1 MKFRVL
7 VGSLLVWGSL
17 PGWAMPGCSMPD
29 CSMSDCSMSGCSMSG
44 CSKLGRT
51 MSGCSMS
58 GCSKLGRTMSGCSMS
73 GRTMLGRTMS
83 GWGTLALSGA
93 RSSCA
98 SGPSLEHL
106 KKIEESPSFEHS
118 KKIEESPS
126 LEHLKKIEESPSSQ
140 ERKGDRK
147 ADAEQLARALDYFAS
162 EKFHESLVL
171 LQPLNRRYKLN
182 PRYRAYLAVCLYY
195 EWEYAE
201 AIRLFDE
208 VLPLLQGLAP
218 HELSLYYWMDAE
230 SYFALQQYDR
240 ALPLYGKMLPL
251 CRDNEKPD
259 AYYRLGFC
267 HLFAAEASGASSSE
281 KVSGSSES
289 SGASEKAS
297 GSSEKASG
305 SSESSGSSAEERK
318 KAKECFELSLEGYL
332 KYRNTPN
339 EQARIAQIRH
349 MIGGLK

>member
-7 VGSLLVWGSL
+7 VGSLFVWGSL
-17 PGWAMPGCSMPD
+17 PGCSMPGWAMSDCSKPD
-29 CSMSDCSMSGCSMSG
+29 CSMSDCSMPG
-44 CSKLGRT
+44 L
-51 MSGCSMS
+51 
-58 GCSKLGRTMSGCSMS
+58 
-73 GRTMLGRTMS
+73 
-83 GWGTLALSGA
+83 GTLALSGS

-98 SGPSLEHL
+98 FSPSLA
-106 KKIEESPSFEHS
+106 HS
-118 KKIEESPS
+118 KKIEESPTF
-126 LEHLKKIEESPSSQ
+126 Q
-140 ERKGDRK
+140 EKKGDRK
-147 ADAEQLARALDYFAS
+147 ADAEQLARALDYFSS
-162 EKFHESLVL
+162 EKFHECLVL

-208 VLPLLQGLAP
+208 VIPLLQGVAP

-240 ALPLYGKMLPL
+240 ALPLYEKMLPL
-251 CRDNEKPD
+251 CRENEKPD

-267 HLFAAEASGASSSE
+267 HLFAAESSGASSSE

-289 SGASEKAS
+289 SEASEKF
-297 GSSEKASG
+297 SG
-305 SSESSGSSAEERK
+305 SSESSEASNVERK

>member
-17 PGWAMPGCSMPD
+17 LDGSMAGWAMSDCSKPD
-29 CSMSDCSMSGCSMSG
+29 CSMSDCSMPGV
-44 CSKLGRT
+44 
-51 MSGCSMS
+51 
-58 GCSKLGRTMSGCSMS
+58 
-73 GRTMLGRTMS
+73 
-83 GWGTLALSGA
+83 GTLALSGS
-93 RSSCA
+93 RSSCGFSA
-98 SGPSLEHL
+98 SL
-106 KKIEESPSFEHS
+106 EHS
-118 KKIEESPS
+118 KKIEESAS
-126 LEHLKKIEESPSSQ
+126 FQVKKS
-140 ERKGDRK
+140 DRK
-147 ADAEQLARALDYFAS
+147 EDAEQLARALDYFAS
-162 EKFHESLVL
+162 EKFHECLVL

-208 VLPLLQGLAP
+208 VLPQLQGLAP

-259 AYYRLGFC
+259 AYYRMGFC
-267 HLFAAEASGASSSE
+267 HLF
-281 KVSGSSES
+281 
-289 SGASEKAS
+289 
-297 GSSEKASG
+297 
-305 SSESSGSSAEERK
+305 AEERK

-332 KYRNTPN
+332 KYRNTPK
-339 EQARIAQIRH
+339 EKARIAQIRH

>member
-1 MKFRVL
+1 MKLRIL

-17 PGWAMPGCSMPD
+17 PGLSMPGS
-29 CSMSDCSMSGCSMSG
+29 
-44 CSKLGRT
+44 
-51 MSGCSMS
+51 
-58 GCSKLGRTMSGCSMS
+58 SMS
-73 GRTMLGRTMS
+73 GRTMQSLGI
-83 GWGTLALSGA
+83 LALSGG
-93 RSSCA
+93 RSFCA
-98 SGPSLEHL
+98 
-106 KKIEESPSFEHS
+106 F
-118 KKIEESPS
+118 SPS
-126 LEHLKKIEESPSSQ
+126 LEHSEKIEESASFQ
-140 ERKGDRK
+140 VKKGDRK
-147 ADAEQLARALDYFAS
+147 EDAEQLARALDYFAS
-162 EKFHESLVL
+162 EKFHECLVL

-195 EWEYAE
+195 EWEYDE
-201 AIRLFDE
+201 AVKLFDE
-208 VLPLLQGLAP
+208 VIPLLQGVAP

-240 ALPLYGKMLPL
+240 ALPLYEKMLPL

-267 HLFAAEASGASSSE
+267 HLFAAE
-281 KVSGSSES
+281 S
-289 SGASEKAS
+289 SGAS
-297 GSSEKASG
+297 SSEKASG
-305 SSESSGSSAEERK
+305 SSESSEASNVERK

>member
-7 VGSLLVWGSL
+7 VCSLLIWGSL
-17 PGWAMPGCSMPD
+17 PGCSMTGWAMLDCSMSDCSMPDCSKPD
-29 CSMSDCSMSGCSMSG
+29 CSMSDCSMPG
-44 CSKLGRT
+44 L
-51 MSGCSMS
+51 
-58 GCSKLGRTMSGCSMS
+58 
-73 GRTMLGRTMS
+73 
-83 GWGTLALSGA
+83 GTLALSGS

-98 SGPSLEHL
+98 FSPSLA
-106 KKIEESPSFEHS
+106 HS
-118 KKIEESPS
+118 KKIEESPTF
-126 LEHLKKIEESPSSQ
+126 Q
-140 ERKGDRK
+140 EKKGDRK

-162 EKFHESLVL
+162 EKFHECLVL

-195 EWEYAE
+195 EWEYDE
-201 AIRLFDE
+201 AVKLFDE
-208 VLPLLQGLAP
+208 VIPLLQGVAP

-240 ALPLYGKMLPL
+240 ALPLYEKMLPL

-267 HLFAAEASGASSSE
+267 HLFAAESSEASSSE

-289 SGASEKAS
+289 LGAS
-297 GSSEKASG
+297 SSEKVSG

>member
-1 MKFRVL
+1 MKLRIL

-17 PGWAMPGCSMPD
+17 PGLSMPGSSMPG
-29 CSMSDCSMSGCSMSG
+29 S
-44 CSKLGRT
+44 
-51 MSGCSMS
+51 
-58 GCSKLGRTMSGCSMS
+58 SMS
-73 GRTMLGRTMS
+73 GRTMQSL
-83 GWGTLALSGA
+83 GTLALSGSK
-93 RSSCA
+93 SSCA
-98 SGPSLEHL
+98 
-106 KKIEESPSFEHS
+106 F
-118 KKIEESPS
+118 SPS
-126 LEHLKKIEESPSSQ
+126 LEHSKKIEESPSSQ
-140 ERKGDRK
+140 ERKSDKK

-162 EKFHESLVL
+162 EKFHECLVL

-208 VLPLLQGLAP
+208 VIPLLQGLAP

-259 AYYRLGFC
+259 AYYRMGFC
-267 HLFAAEASGASSSE
+267 HLF
-281 KVSGSSES
+281 
-289 SGASEKAS
+289 
-297 GSSEKASG
+297 
-305 SSESSGSSAEERK
+305 AEERK

-332 KYRNTPN
+332 KYRNTPK
-339 EQARIAQIRH
+339 EKARIAQIRH

>member
-1 MKFRVL
+1 MKLRVL

-17 PGWAMPGCSMPD
+17 PGCSMTGWAMSDCSKPD
-29 CSMSDCSMSGCSMSG
+29 CSMSDCSMPDCSKPDCSMPG
-44 CSKLGRT
+44 L
-51 MSGCSMS
+51 
-58 GCSKLGRTMSGCSMS
+58 
-73 GRTMLGRTMS
+73 
-83 GWGTLALSGA
+83 GTLALSGS

-98 SGPSLEHL
+98 FSPSL
-106 KKIEESPSFEHS
+106 EHS

-126 LEHLKKIEESPSSQ
+126 FQ
-140 ERKGDRK
+140 EKKGDRK
-147 ADAEQLARALDYFAS
+147 ADAEQLARALDYFSS
-162 EKFHESLVL
+162 EKFHECLVL

-195 EWEYAE
+195 EWEYDE
-201 AIRLFDE
+201 AVKLFDE
-208 VLPLLQGLAP
+208 VLPLLQGVAP

-240 ALPLYGKMLPL
+240 ALPLYEKMLPL

-259 AYYRLGFC
+259 AYYRMGFC
-267 HLFAAEASGASSSE
+267 HLFAAESSGASSSEKASGSSESSEASSSE

-289 SGASEKAS
+289 SG
-297 GSSEKASG
+297 
-305 SSESSGSSAEERK
+305 SSAAERK

>member
-7 VGSLLVWGSL
+7 VCSLLVWGSL
-17 PGWAMPGCSMPD
+17 PGSSMPGRTIPGSSIP
-29 CSMSDCSMSGCSMSG
+29 
-44 CSKLGRT
+44 GRT
-51 MSGCSMS
+51 MLSWSIP
-58 GCSKLGRTMSGCSMS
+58 GRTMLSWSMS
-73 GRTMLGRTMS
+73 GRTMPGRTMS
-83 GWGTLALSGA
+83 DRIMSDRTMSDRTMPGSSMPGSSMLSRTMPGRSMSGLGTLAFSGS

-98 SGPSLEHL
+98 FSPSLL
-106 KKIEESPSFEHS
+106 HS
-118 KKIEESPS
+118 KKIEESPCLVHS
-126 LEHLKKIEESPSSQ
+126 KKIEEGPCLVHSKKIEESLSFQ
-140 ERKGDRK
+140 EKKSERK
-147 ADAEQLARALDYFAS
+147 ADAELLARALDYFSS
-162 EKFHESLVL
+162 EKFHECLVL

-208 VLPLLQGLAP
+208 VLPQLQGVAP

-230 SYFALQQYDR
+230 SNFALQQYDR
-240 ALPLYGKMLPL
+240 ALPLYEKMLPL

-259 AYYRLGFC
+259 AYYRMGFC
-267 HLFAAEASGASSSE
+267 HLFAAEASEAS
-281 KVSGSSES
+281 
-289 SGASEKAS
+289 
-297 GSSEKASG
+297 SSEKASG

-339 EQARIAQIRH
+339 EKARIAQIRH

>member
-1 MKFRVL
+1 MKFRIL
-7 VGSLLVWGSL
+7 VGSLLVWGSFPGCSMAGWAV
-17 PGWAMPGCSMPD
+17 PGWAMSGS
-29 CSMSDCSMSGCSMSG
+29 SMSDCSMPGVE
-44 CSKLGRT
+44 
-51 MSGCSMS
+51 
-58 GCSKLGRTMSGCSMS
+58 
-73 GRTMLGRTMS
+73 
-83 GWGTLALSGA
+83 TLALSGS

-98 SGPSLEHL
+98 FSPSL
-106 KKIEESPSFEHS
+106 EHS

-126 LEHLKKIEESPSSQ
+126 FQ
-140 ERKGDRK
+140 EKKGDRK
-147 ADAEQLARALDYFAS
+147 EDAEQLARALDYFSS
-162 EKFHESLVL
+162 EKFHECLVL

-208 VLPLLQGLAP
+208 VIPLLQGVAP

-230 SYFALQQYDR
+230 SNFALQQYDR
-240 ALPLYGKMLPL
+240 ALPLYEKMLPL

-267 HLFAAEASGASSSE
+267 HLFA
-281 KVSGSSES
+281 V
-289 SGASEKAS
+289 
-297 GSSEKASG
+297 
-305 SSESSGSSAEERK
+305 ESSGSSAEERK

-339 EQARIAQIRH
+339 EKARIAQIRH

>member
-7 VGSLLVWGSL
+7 VCSLLVWGSL
-17 PGWAMPGCSMPD
+17 PGSSIPGRTIPGSSIP
-29 CSMSDCSMSGCSMSG
+29 
-44 CSKLGRT
+44 GRT
-51 MSGCSMS
+51 MLSW
-58 GCSKLGRTMSGCSMS
+58 SMS
-73 GRTMLGRTMS
+73 GRTMPGRTMS
-83 GWGTLALSGA
+83 DRTMPGSSMLSRIMPGSSMLSRIMPSRSMSGLGTLAFSGS

-98 SGPSLEHL
+98 FSPSLLHS
-106 KKIEESPSFEHS
+106 KKIEEGPSLLHS
-118 KKIEESPS
+118 KKIEESPCLVHS
-126 LEHLKKIEESPSSQ
+126 KKIEESLSFQ
-140 ERKGDRK
+140 EKKSERK
-147 ADAEQLARALDYFAS
+147 ADAELLARALDYFSS
-162 EKFHESLVL
+162 EKFHECLVL

-208 VLPLLQGLAP
+208 VIPQLQGVAP

-240 ALPLYGKMLPL
+240 ALPLYERMLPL

-259 AYYRLGFC
+259 AYYRMGFC

-281 KVSGSSES
+281 K
-289 SGASEKAS
+289 ASD
-297 GSSEKASG
+297 

-339 EQARIAQIRH
+339 EKARIAQIRH

>member
-7 VGSLLVWGSL
+7 VCSLLVWGSL
-17 PGWAMPGCSMPD
+17 PGSSIPGRTIPGSSIPGRTMLSWSMP
-29 CSMSDCSMSGCSMSG
+29 
-44 CSKLGRT
+44 GRT
-51 MSGCSMS
+51 MSDRTMPGRTMPGSSMPGSSMLSRTMPSRSMS
-58 GCSKLGRTMSGCSMS
+58 GL
-73 GRTMLGRTMS
+73 
-83 GWGTLALSGA
+83 GTLAFSGS

-98 SGPSLEHL
+98 FSPSLL
-106 KKIEESPSFEHS
+106 HS
-118 KKIEESPS
+118 KKIEESPCLVHS
-126 LEHLKKIEESPSSQ
+126 KKIEESLSFQ
-140 ERKGDRK
+140 EKKSERK
-147 ADAEQLARALDYFAS
+147 ADAELLARALDYFSS
-162 EKFHESLVL
+162 EKFHECLVL

-208 VLPLLQGLAP
+208 VLPQLQGVAP

-240 ALPLYGKMLPL
+240 ALPLYEKMLPL

-259 AYYRLGFC
+259 AYYRMGFC
-267 HLFAAEASGASSSE
+267 HLFAAEASGAS
-281 KVSGSSES
+281 
-289 SGASEKAS
+289 
-297 GSSEKASG
+297 SSEKASG

-339 EQARIAQIRH
+339 EKARIAQIRH

>member
-7 VGSLLVWGSL
+7 GGSLLVWGSL
-17 PGWAMPGCSMPD
+17 LGCSMPGWAMSGWAMSDCSKPD
-29 CSMSDCSMSGCSMSG
+29 CSMSDCSMSGVE
-44 CSKLGRT
+44 
-51 MSGCSMS
+51 
-58 GCSKLGRTMSGCSMS
+58 
-73 GRTMLGRTMS
+73 
-83 GWGTLALSGA
+83 TLALSGS

-98 SGPSLEHL
+98 
-106 KKIEESPSFEHS
+106 F
-118 KKIEESPS
+118 SPS
-126 LEHLKKIEESPSSQ
+126 LNRSETAAESASFQ
-140 ERKGDRK
+140 VKKGDRK
-147 ADAEQLARALDYFAS
+147 ADAELLARALDYFAS
-162 EKFHESLVL
+162 EKFHECLVL

-208 VLPLLQGLAP
+208 VLPQLQGLAP

-230 SYFALQQYDR
+230 SNFALQQYAR
-240 ALPLYGKMLPL
+240 ALPLYEKMLPL

-259 AYYRLGFC
+259 AYYRMGFC
-267 HLFAAEASGASSSE
+267 HLFAAESSEASSSE

-289 SGASEKAS
+289 LGASEKV
-297 GSSEKASG
+297 SG

-318 KAKECFELSLEGYL
+318 KAKECLELSLEGYL

-339 EQARIAQIRH
+339 EKARIAQIRH

>member
-1 MKFRVL
+1 MKLRIL

-17 PGWAMPGCSMPD
+17 LDCSMAGWAMSDCSKPD
-29 CSMSDCSMSGCSMSG
+29 CSMSDCSMPGV
-44 CSKLGRT
+44 
-51 MSGCSMS
+51 
-58 GCSKLGRTMSGCSMS
+58 
-73 GRTMLGRTMS
+73 
-83 GWGTLALSGA
+83 GTLALSWS

-98 SGPSLEHL
+98 FSPSL
-106 KKIEESPSFEHS
+106 EHS
-118 KKIEESPS
+118 KKIEGSASFQE
-126 LEHLKKIEESPSSQ
+126 KK
-140 ERKGDRK
+140 RDRK
-147 ADAEQLARALDYFAS
+147 EDAEQLARALDYFAS
-162 EKFHESLVL
+162 EKFHECLVL

-208 VLPLLQGLAP
+208 VIPLLQGVAP

-240 ALPLYGKMLPL
+240 ALPLYEKMLPL

-267 HLFAAEASGASSSE
+267 HLFAAESFGASSSE
-281 KVSGSSES
+281 KASGSSES
-289 SGASEKAS
+289 SGASEKA
-297 GSSEKASG
+297 
-305 SSESSGSSAEERK
+305 SGSSAEERK

-332 KYRNTPN
+332 KYRNTPK
-339 EQARIAQIRH
+339 EKARIAQIRH

>member
-7 VGSLLVWGSL
+7 VGSLLIWGSL
-17 PGWAMPGCSMPD
+17 PGWT
-29 CSMSDCSMSGCSMSG
+29 MSG

-51 MSGCSMS
+51 MPGCSMMGYS
-58 GCSKLGRTMSGCSMS
+58 
-73 GRTMLGRTMS
+73 MS
-83 GWGTLALSGA
+83 GWGTLALSGS

-98 SGPSLEHL
+98 SGPSLEHS
-106 KKIEESPSFEHS
+106 KKIEESPSFEH
-118 KKIEESPS
+118 
-126 LEHLKKIEESPSSQ
+126 LKKIEESPTFQ
-140 ERKGDRK
+140 EKKGDRK
-147 ADAEQLARALDYFAS
+147 ADAEQLARALDYFSS
-162 EKFHESLVL
+162 EKFHECLVL

-195 EWEYAE
+195 EWEYDE
-201 AIRLFDE
+201 AVKLFDE
-208 VLPLLQGLAP
+208 VIPQLQGVAP

-240 ALPLYGKMLPL
+240 ALPLYEKMLPL

-267 HLFAAEASGASSSE
+267 HLFAAESSGASSSEKALGSSESSEASSSEKVSGSSESLGASSSE

-289 SGASEKAS
+289 LGASTA
-297 GSSEKASG
+297 
-305 SSESSGSSAEERK
+305 ERK

>member
-1 MKFRVL
+1 MKFRIL
-7 VGSLLVWGSL
+7 VGCLLVWGSL
-17 PGWAMPGCSMPD
+17 LGCSMPGWAMSGS
-29 CSMSDCSMSGCSMSG
+29 SMSDCSMSG
-44 CSKLGRT
+44 L
-51 MSGCSMS
+51 
-58 GCSKLGRTMSGCSMS
+58 
-73 GRTMLGRTMS
+73 
-83 GWGTLALSGA
+83 GTLALSGS

-98 SGPSLEHL
+98 
-106 KKIEESPSFEHS
+106 F
-118 KKIEESPS
+118 SPS
-126 LEHLKKIEESPSSQ
+126 LNRSETAAESASFQ
-140 ERKGDRK
+140 EKKGDRK
-147 ADAEQLARALDYFAS
+147 EDAEQLARALDYFAS
-162 EKFHESLVL
+162 EKFHECLVL

-208 VLPLLQGLAP
+208 VIPLLQGVAP

-259 AYYRLGFC
+259 AYYRMGFC
-267 HLFAAEASGASSSE
+267 HLFAAESSE
-281 KVSGSSES
+281 
-289 SGASEKAS
+289 A
-297 GSSEKASG
+297 SEKASG

-339 EQARIAQIRH
+339 EKARIAQIRH

>member
-17 PGWAMPGCSMPD
+17 PGWAMPGWAMSDCLKPDCSMSDCSKPDCSKPD
-29 CSMSDCSMSGCSMSG
+29 CSMSDCSMPG
-44 CSKLGRT
+44 L
-51 MSGCSMS
+51 
-58 GCSKLGRTMSGCSMS
+58 
-73 GRTMLGRTMS
+73 
-83 GWGTLALSGA
+83 GTLALSGS

-98 SGPSLEHL
+98 FSPSLA
-106 KKIEESPSFEHS
+106 HS
-118 KKIEESPS
+118 KKIEESPTF
-126 LEHLKKIEESPSSQ
+126 Q
-140 ERKGDRK
+140 EKKGDRK
-147 ADAEQLARALDYFAS
+147 ADAEQLARALDYFSS
-162 EKFHESLVL
+162 EKFHECLVL

-195 EWEYAE
+195 EWEYDE
-201 AIRLFDE
+201 AVKLFDE
-208 VLPLLQGLAP
+208 VIPLLQGVAP

-240 ALPLYGKMLPL
+240 ALPLYEKMLPL

-267 HLFAAEASGASSSE
+267 HLFAAESSGASSSE

-289 SGASEKAS
+289 LEASTA
-297 GSSEKASG
+297 
-305 SSESSGSSAEERK
+305 ERK

-339 EQARIAQIRH
+339 EKARIAQIRH

>member
-1 MKFRVL
+1 MKLRIL

-17 PGWAMPGCSMPD
+17 PGLSMPGS
-29 CSMSDCSMSGCSMSG
+29 
-44 CSKLGRT
+44 
-51 MSGCSMS
+51 
-58 GCSKLGRTMSGCSMS
+58 SMS
-73 GRTMLGRTMS
+73 GRTMQSLGI
-83 GWGTLALSGA
+83 LALSGG
-93 RSSCA
+93 RSFCA
-98 SGPSLEHL
+98 
-106 KKIEESPSFEHS
+106 F
-118 KKIEESPS
+118 SPS
-126 LEHLKKIEESPSSQ
+126 LNRSETAAESASFQ
-140 ERKGDRK
+140 EKKGDRK

-162 EKFHESLVL
+162 EKFHECLVL

-208 VLPLLQGLAP
+208 VIPLLQGVAP

-267 HLFAAEASGASSSE
+267 HLFAAESSGASS
-281 KVSGSSES
+281 
-289 SGASEKAS
+289 SEKAS
-297 GSSEKASG
+297 GSSESSEASEKVSG

-339 EQARIAQIRH
+339 EKARIAQIRH

>member
-1 MKFRVL
+1 MKLRIL

-17 PGWAMPGCSMPD
+17 LGCSMPGWAMSGS
-29 CSMSDCSMSGCSMSG
+29 SMSDCSMPGV
-44 CSKLGRT
+44 
-51 MSGCSMS
+51 
-58 GCSKLGRTMSGCSMS
+58 
-73 GRTMLGRTMS
+73 
-83 GWGTLALSGA
+83 GTLALSGP

-98 SGPSLEHL
+98 FSPSLA
-106 KKIEESPSFEHS
+106 HS
-118 KKIEESPS
+118 KKIEESPTFQ
-126 LEHLKKIEESPSSQ
+126 EKKSE
-140 ERKGDRK
+140 RK
-147 ADAEQLARALDYFAS
+147 ADAELLARALDYFAS
-162 EKFHESLVL
+162 EKFHECLVL

-208 VLPLLQGLAP
+208 VIPQLQGLAP

-240 ALPLYGKMLPL
+240 ALPLYEKMLPL

-267 HLFAAEASGASSSE
+267 HLFAAESSGASSSE
-281 KVSGSSES
+281 KV
-289 SGASEKAS
+289 
-297 GSSEKASG
+297 SG

-339 EQARIAQIRH
+339 EKARIAQIRH

>member
-7 VGSLLVWGSL
+7 VGSLLIWGSL
-17 PGWAMPGCSMPD
+17 PGCSMTGWAMSDCSKPDCSMPD
-29 CSMSDCSMSGCSMSG
+29 CSMPDCSKPG
-44 CSKLGRT
+44 L
-51 MSGCSMS
+51 
-58 GCSKLGRTMSGCSMS
+58 
-73 GRTMLGRTMS
+73 
-83 GWGTLALSGA
+83 GTLALSGS

-98 SGPSLEHL
+98 FSPSLA
-106 KKIEESPSFEHS
+106 HS
-118 KKIEESPS
+118 KKIEESPTF
-126 LEHLKKIEESPSSQ
+126 Q
-140 ERKGDRK
+140 EKKGDRK
-147 ADAEQLARALDYFAS
+147 ADAEQLARALDYFSS
-162 EKFHESLVL
+162 EKFHECLVL

-208 VLPLLQGLAP
+208 VLPQLQGVAP

-259 AYYRLGFC
+259 AYYRMGFC
-267 HLFAAEASGASSSE
+267 HLFAAESSE
-281 KVSGSSES
+281 
-289 SGASEKAS
+289 AS
-297 GSSEKASG
+297 SSEKASG
-305 SSESSGSSAEERK
+305 SSESSGSSAAERK

-332 KYRNTPN
+332 KYRNTPK
-339 EQARIAQIRH
+339 EKARIAQIRH

>member
-7 VGSLLVWGSL
+7 VGSLLIWGSL
-17 PGWAMPGCSMPD
+17 PGCSMTGWAMSDCSKPDCSKPD
-29 CSMSDCSMSGCSMSG
+29 CSMSDCSKPG
-44 CSKLGRT
+44 L
-51 MSGCSMS
+51 
-58 GCSKLGRTMSGCSMS
+58 
-73 GRTMLGRTMS
+73 
-83 GWGTLALSGA
+83 GTLALSGS

-98 SGPSLEHL
+98 FSPSLA
-106 KKIEESPSFEHS
+106 HS
-118 KKIEESPS
+118 KKIEESPTF
-126 LEHLKKIEESPSSQ
+126 Q
-140 ERKGDRK
+140 EKKGDRK
-147 ADAEQLARALDYFAS
+147 ADAEQLARALDYFSS
-162 EKFHESLVL
+162 EKFHECLVL

-195 EWEYAE
+195 EWEYDE
-201 AIRLFDE
+201 AVKLFDE
-208 VLPLLQGLAP
+208 VIPLLQGVAP

-240 ALPLYGKMLPL
+240 ALPLYEKMLPL

-259 AYYRLGFC
+259 AYYRMGFC
-267 HLFAAEASGASSSE
+267 HLFAAESSEASSSE

-289 SGASEKAS
+289 SG
-297 GSSEKASG
+297 SSVA
-305 SSESSGSSAEERK
+305 ERK

-339 EQARIAQIRH
+339 EKARIAQIRH

>member
-17 PGWAMPGCSMPD
+17 PGWT
-29 CSMSDCSMSGCSMSG
+29 MSG

-51 MSGCSMS
+51 MPGCSMP
-58 GCSKLGRTMSGCSMS
+58 GCSMMGYS
-73 GRTMLGRTMS
+73 MS
-83 GWGTLALSGA
+83 GWGTLALSGS

-106 KKIEESPSFEHS
+106 KKIEESPS
-118 KKIEESPS
+118 
-126 LEHLKKIEESPSSQ
+126 SQ
-140 ERKGDRK
+140 ERKSDK
-147 ADAEQLARALDYFAS
+147 KEDAEQLARALDYFSS
-162 EKFHESLVL
+162 EKFHECLVL

-208 VLPLLQGLAP
+208 VIPQLQGVAP

-230 SYFALQQYDR
+230 SYFALQQYAR
-240 ALPLYGKMLPL
+240 ALPLYEKMLPL

-267 HLFAAEASGASSSE
+267 HLFAAESSGASSSEKASGSSESSEASSSE

-289 SGASEKAS
+289 LGASTA
-297 GSSEKASG
+297 
-305 SSESSGSSAEERK
+305 ERK

-339 EQARIAQIRH
+339 EKARIAQIRH

>member
-7 VGSLLVWGSL
+7 VCSLLVWGSF
-17 PGWAMPGCSMPD
+17 PGCSMAGWAMSDCSMSDCSMPDCSKPD
-29 CSMSDCSMSGCSMSG
+29 CSMSDCSMPG
-44 CSKLGRT
+44 L
-51 MSGCSMS
+51 
-58 GCSKLGRTMSGCSMS
+58 
-73 GRTMLGRTMS
+73 
-83 GWGTLALSGA
+83 GTLALSGS

-98 SGPSLEHL
+98 FSPSLA
-106 KKIEESPSFEHS
+106 HS
-118 KKIEESPS
+118 KKIEESPTF
-126 LEHLKKIEESPSSQ
+126 Q
-140 ERKGDRK
+140 EKKGDRK
-147 ADAEQLARALDYFAS
+147 ADAEQLARALDYFSS
-162 EKFHESLVL
+162 EKFHECLVL

-208 VLPLLQGLAP
+208 VLPQLQGVAP

-240 ALPLYGKMLPL
+240 ALPLYEKMLPL

-267 HLFAAEASGASSSE
+267 HLFAAESFGAS
-281 KVSGSSES
+281 
-289 SGASEKAS
+289 
-297 GSSEKASG
+297 SSEKASG

>member
-17 PGWAMPGCSMPD
+17 PGWAMPGIEA
-29 CSMSDCSMSGCSMSG
+29 
-44 CSKLGRT
+44 
-51 MSGCSMS
+51 
-58 GCSKLGRTMSGCSMS
+58 
-73 GRTMLGRTMS
+73 
-83 GWGTLALSGA
+83 LALSGG
-93 RSSCA
+93 RSFCA
-98 SGPSLEHL
+98 
-106 KKIEESPSFEHS
+106 F
-118 KKIEESPS
+118 SPS
-126 LEHLKKIEESPSSQ
+126 LNRSETAAESASFQ
-140 ERKGDRK
+140 EKKGDRK
-147 ADAEQLARALDYFAS
+147 EDAEQLARALDYFAS
-162 EKFHESLVL
+162 EKFHECLVL
-171 LQPLNRRYKLN
+171 LLPLNRRYKLN

-259 AYYRLGFC
+259 AYYRMGFC
-267 HLFAAEASGASSSE
+267 HLFAAE
-281 KVSGSSES
+281 S
-289 SGASEKAS
+289 SGTS
-297 GSSEKASG
+297 SSEKASG

-339 EQARIAQIRH
+339 EKARIAQIRH

>member
-1 MKFRVL
+1 MKFRIL
-7 VGSLLVWGSL
+7 VGCLLVWGSL
-17 PGWAMPGCSMPD
+17 LGCSMPGWAMSGS
-29 CSMSDCSMSGCSMSG
+29 SMSDCSMSG
-44 CSKLGRT
+44 L
-51 MSGCSMS
+51 
-58 GCSKLGRTMSGCSMS
+58 
-73 GRTMLGRTMS
+73 
-83 GWGTLALSGA
+83 GTLALSGS

-98 SGPSLEHL
+98 FSPSL
-106 KKIEESPSFEHS
+106 EHS
-118 KKIEESPS
+118 KKIEESAS
-126 LEHLKKIEESPSSQ
+126 FQVK
-140 ERKGDRK
+140 KGDRK

-162 EKFHESLVL
+162 EKFHECLVL

-208 VLPLLQGLAP
+208 VIPLLQGVAP

-230 SYFALQQYDR
+230 SNFALQQYDR
-240 ALPLYGKMLPL
+240 ALPLYEEMLPL

-267 HLFAAEASGASSSE
+267 HLFAAESSGASE

-289 SGASEKAS
+289 LGASNV
-297 GSSEKASG
+297 
-305 SSESSGSSAEERK
+305 ERK

>member
-17 PGWAMPGCSMPD
+17 PGCSMTGWAMSDCSKPDCSMSDCSMPD
-29 CSMSDCSMSGCSMSG
+29 CSMSDCSMSDCSMPG
-44 CSKLGRT
+44 L
-51 MSGCSMS
+51 
-58 GCSKLGRTMSGCSMS
+58 
-73 GRTMLGRTMS
+73 
-83 GWGTLALSGA
+83 GTLALSGS

-98 SGPSLEHL
+98 FSPSLA
-106 KKIEESPSFEHS
+106 HS
-118 KKIEESPS
+118 KKIEESPTF
-126 LEHLKKIEESPSSQ
+126 Q
-140 ERKGDRK
+140 EKKGDRK
-147 ADAEQLARALDYFAS
+147 ADAEQLARALDYFSS
-162 EKFHESLVL
+162 EKFHECLML

-208 VLPLLQGLAP
+208 VIPQLQGLAP

-240 ALPLYGKMLPL
+240 ALPLYEKMLPL

-267 HLFAAEASGASSSE
+267 HLFAAESSEASSSE

-289 SGASEKAS
+289 LGASTA
-297 GSSEKASG
+297 
-305 SSESSGSSAEERK
+305 ERK
-318 KAKECFELSLEGYL
+318 KAKECFELSLEGYI

>member
-7 VGSLLVWGSL
+7 VGSLLIWGSL
-17 PGWAMPGCSMPD
+17 PGCSMTGWAMSDCSKPDCSMSDCSKPDCSMPD
-29 CSMSDCSMSGCSMSG
+29 CSMSDCSMSDCSMPG
-44 CSKLGRT
+44 L
-51 MSGCSMS
+51 
-58 GCSKLGRTMSGCSMS
+58 
-73 GRTMLGRTMS
+73 
-83 GWGTLALSGA
+83 GTLALSGS

-98 SGPSLEHL
+98 FSPSLA
-106 KKIEESPSFEHS
+106 HS
-118 KKIEESPS
+118 KKIEESPTF
-126 LEHLKKIEESPSSQ
+126 Q
-140 ERKGDRK
+140 EKKGDRK

-162 EKFHESLVL
+162 EKFHECLVL

-208 VLPLLQGLAP
+208 VLPQLQGVAP

-240 ALPLYGKMLPL
+240 ALPLYEKMLPL

-259 AYYRLGFC
+259 AYYRMGFC

-289 SGASEKAS
+289 LGASTA
-297 GSSEKASG
+297 
-305 SSESSGSSAEERK
+305 ERK

>member
-17 PGWAMPGCSMPD
+17 PGCSMPGWAMSD
-29 CSMSDCSMSGCSMSG
+29 CSKPGSSMSDCSMPGV
-44 CSKLGRT
+44 
-51 MSGCSMS
+51 
-58 GCSKLGRTMSGCSMS
+58 
-73 GRTMLGRTMS
+73 
-83 GWGTLALSGA
+83 GTLALSGS

-98 SGPSLEHL
+98 FSPSLA
-106 KKIEESPSFEHS
+106 HS
-118 KKIEESPS
+118 KKIEESAS
-126 LEHLKKIEESPSSQ
+126 FQ
-140 ERKGDRK
+140 EKKGDMK
-147 ADAEQLARALDYFAS
+147 EDAEQLARALDYFSS
-162 EKFHESLVL
+162 EKFHECLVL

-208 VLPLLQGLAP
+208 VIPLLQGLAP

-230 SYFALQQYDR
+230 SYFALQQYAR
-240 ALPLYGKMLPL
+240 ALPLYEKMLPL

-259 AYYRLGFC
+259 AYYRMGFC
-267 HLFAAEASGASSSE
+267 HLFAAESSEASSSE

-289 SGASEKAS
+289 SEASEKF
-297 GSSEKASG
+297 SG
-305 SSESSGSSAEERK
+305 SSESSEASNVERK

-339 EQARIAQIRH
+339 EKARIAQIRH
-349 MIGGLK
+349 MLGGLK

>member
-1 MKFRVL
+1 MKLRIL

-17 PGWAMPGCSMPD
+17 PGWAVPGLGALAI
-29 CSMSDCSMSGCSMSG
+29 SG
-44 CSKLGRT
+44 GR
-51 MSGCSMS
+51 SF
-58 GCSKLGRTMSGCSMS
+58 
-73 GRTMLGRTMS
+73 
-83 GWGTLALSGA
+83 
-93 RSSCA
+93 CA
-98 SGPSLEHL
+98 
-106 KKIEESPSFEHS
+106 F
-118 KKIEESPS
+118 SPS
-126 LEHLKKIEESPSSQ
+126 LNRSETAAESASFQ
-140 ERKGDRK
+140 VKKGDRK
-147 ADAEQLARALDYFAS
+147 EDAEQLARALDYFAS
-162 EKFHESLVL
+162 EKFHECLVL
-171 LQPLNRRYKLN
+171 LQPLNRRYRLN

-208 VLPLLQGLAP
+208 VIPLLQGVAP

-259 AYYRLGFC
+259 AYYRMGFC
-267 HLFAAEASGASSSE
+267 HLFAAESSGASSSE
-281 KVSGSSES
+281 KV
-289 SGASEKAS
+289 
-297 GSSEKASG
+297 SG

-318 KAKECFELSLEGYL
+318 KAKEWFELSLEGYL

-339 EQARIAQIRH
+339 EKARIAQIRH

>member
-17 PGWAMPGCSMPD
+17 PGCSMTGWAMSDCSKPD
-29 CSMSDCSMSGCSMSG
+29 CSMSDCSMPG
-44 CSKLGRT
+44 L
-51 MSGCSMS
+51 
-58 GCSKLGRTMSGCSMS
+58 
-73 GRTMLGRTMS
+73 
-83 GWGTLALSGA
+83 GTLALSGG
-93 RSSCA
+93 RSFCA
-98 SGPSLEHL
+98 
-106 KKIEESPSFEHS
+106 F
-118 KKIEESPS
+118 SPS
-126 LEHLKKIEESPSSQ
+126 LNRSETAAESASFQ
-140 ERKGDRK
+140 EKKGDRK

-162 EKFHESLVL
+162 EKFHECLVL

-230 SYFALQQYDR
+230 SYFALQQYAR
-240 ALPLYGKMLPL
+240 ALPLYEKMLPI
-251 CRDNEKPD
+251 CWENEKPD
-259 AYYRLGFC
+259 AYYRMGFC
-267 HLFAAEASGASSSE
+267 HLFAAESSGASSSE
-281 KVSGSSES
+281 KV
-289 SGASEKAS
+289 
-297 GSSEKASG
+297 SG

-339 EQARIAQIRH
+339 EKARIAQIRH

>member
-7 VGSLLVWGSL
+7 VGSLLVWGSF
-17 PGWAMPGCSMPD
+17 PGCSMAGWAMSDCSKPD
-29 CSMSDCSMSGCSMSG
+29 CSMSDCSMPGIGALAISG
-44 CSKLGRT
+44 GR
-51 MSGCSMS
+51 SF
-58 GCSKLGRTMSGCSMS
+58 
-73 GRTMLGRTMS
+73 
-83 GWGTLALSGA
+83 
-93 RSSCA
+93 CA
-98 SGPSLEHL
+98 FSPSLNRSE
-106 KKIEESPSFEHS
+106 KIEESASFQE
-118 KKIEESPS
+118 KK
-126 LEHLKKIEESPSSQ
+126 
-140 ERKGDRK
+140 RDRK
-147 ADAEQLARALDYFAS
+147 EDAEQLARALDYFAS
-162 EKFHESLVL
+162 EKFHECLVL

-208 VLPLLQGLAP
+208 VLPQLQGVAP

-240 ALPLYGKMLPL
+240 ALPLYEKMLPL

-267 HLFAAEASGASSSE
+267 HLFAAESSGASSSE

-289 SGASEKAS
+289 SGAS
-297 GSSEKASG
+297 SSEKASG

-339 EQARIAQIRH
+339 EKARIAQIRH

>member
-7 VGSLLVWGSL
+7 VCSLLVWGSF
-17 PGWAMPGCSMPD
+17 PGCSMAGWAMSD
-29 CSMSDCSMSGCSMSG
+29 CSKPGSSMSDCSMPGV
-44 CSKLGRT
+44 
-51 MSGCSMS
+51 
-58 GCSKLGRTMSGCSMS
+58 
-73 GRTMLGRTMS
+73 
-83 GWGTLALSGA
+83 GTLALSGS

-98 SGPSLEHL
+98 FSPSLA
-106 KKIEESPSFEHS
+106 HS
-118 KKIEESPS
+118 KKIEESPTFQ
-126 LEHLKKIEESPSSQ
+126 EKKSE
-140 ERKGDRK
+140 RK
-147 ADAEQLARALDYFAS
+147 ADAELLARALDYFSS
-162 EKFHESLVL
+162 EKFHECLVL

-208 VLPLLQGLAP
+208 VIPLLQGLAP

-240 ALPLYGKMLPL
+240 ALPLYEKMLPL

-259 AYYRLGFC
+259 AYYRMGFC
-267 HLFAAEASGASSSE
+267 HLFAAESSEASSSE
-281 KVSGSSES
+281 KKVSGSSES
-289 SGASEKAS
+289 SGA
-297 GSSEKASG
+297 SEKASG

-339 EQARIAQIRH
+339 EKARIAQIRH
-349 MIGGLK
+349 MLGGLK

>member
-7 VGSLLVWGSL
+7 VGSLLVWGSF
-17 PGWAMPGCSMPD
+17 PGCSMAGWAMSDCSKPD
-29 CSMSDCSMSGCSMSG
+29 CSMSDCSMPGVE
-44 CSKLGRT
+44 
-51 MSGCSMS
+51 
-58 GCSKLGRTMSGCSMS
+58 
-73 GRTMLGRTMS
+73 
-83 GWGTLALSGA
+83 TLALSGG
-93 RSSCA
+93 RSFCA
-98 SGPSLEHL
+98 FSPSL
-106 KKIEESPSFEHS
+106 EHS
-118 KKIEESPS
+118 KKIEESAS
-126 LEHLKKIEESPSSQ
+126 FQVK
-140 ERKGDRK
+140 KGDRK

-162 EKFHESLVL
+162 EKFHECLVL

-208 VLPLLQGLAP
+208 VIPLLQGVAP

-230 SYFALQQYDR
+230 SYFALQQYAR
-240 ALPLYGKMLPL
+240 ALPLYEKMLPL

-267 HLFAAEASGASSSE
+267 HLFAAE
-281 KVSGSSES
+281 S
-289 SGASEKAS
+289 SGAS
-297 GSSEKASG
+297 SSEKASG

-339 EQARIAQIRH
+339 EKARIAQIRH

>member
-7 VGSLLVWGSL
+7 VGSLLIWGSL
-17 PGWAMPGCSMPD
+17 PGWAMTGWAMTGWAMSDCSKPD
-29 CSMSDCSMSGCSMSG
+29 CSMSDCSKPDCSMPG
-44 CSKLGRT
+44 L
-51 MSGCSMS
+51 
-58 GCSKLGRTMSGCSMS
+58 
-73 GRTMLGRTMS
+73 
-83 GWGTLALSGA
+83 GTLDLSGS

-98 SGPSLEHL
+98 FSPSL
-106 KKIEESPSFEHS
+106 EHS
-118 KKIEESPS
+118 KKIEESPTF
-126 LEHLKKIEESPSSQ
+126 Q
-140 ERKGDRK
+140 EKKGDRK
-147 ADAEQLARALDYFAS
+147 ADAEQLARALDYFSS
-162 EKFHESLVL
+162 EKFHECLML

-208 VLPLLQGLAP
+208 VIPQLQGVAP

-230 SYFALQQYDR
+230 SYFALQQYAR
-240 ALPLYGKMLPL
+240 ALPLYEKMLPL

-259 AYYRLGFC
+259 AYYRMGFC
-267 HLFAAEASGASSSE
+267 HLFAAESSEASSSE

-289 SGASEKAS
+289 SG
-297 GSSEKASG
+297 SSVA
-305 SSESSGSSAEERK
+305 ERK

-339 EQARIAQIRH
+339 EKARIAQIRH

>member
-7 VGSLLVWGSL
+7 VGSLLVWGSF
-17 PGWAMPGCSMPD
+17 PGCSMAGWA
-29 CSMSDCSMSGCSMSG
+29 MSDCSMSGSSMSDCSMPG
-44 CSKLGRT
+44 VGI
-51 MSGCSMS
+51 
-58 GCSKLGRTMSGCSMS
+58 
-73 GRTMLGRTMS
+73 
-83 GWGTLALSGA
+83 LALSGS
-93 RSSCA
+93 RTSCA
-98 SGPSLEHL
+98 FSPSLA
-106 KKIEESPSFEHS
+106 HS
-118 KKIEESPS
+118 KKIEESPTF
-126 LEHLKKIEESPSSQ
+126 Q
-140 ERKGDRK
+140 EKKGDRK
-147 ADAEQLARALDYFAS
+147 ADAEFLARALDYFAS
-162 EKFHESLVL
+162 EKFHECLVL

-208 VLPLLQGLAP
+208 VLPQLQGLAP

-240 ALPLYGKMLPL
+240 ALPLYEKMLPL

-267 HLFAAEASGASSSE
+267 HLFAAESSEASSSE

-289 SGASEKAS
+289 LEAS
-297 GSSEKASG
+297 SSEKVSG

-339 EQARIAQIRH
+339 EKARIAQIRH

>member
-7 VGSLLVWGSL
+7 VGSLLVWGSF
-17 PGWAMPGCSMPD
+17 PGCSMAGWAMSD
-29 CSMSDCSMSGCSMSG
+29 CSKPDWAMSDCSMPGVE
-44 CSKLGRT
+44 
-51 MSGCSMS
+51 
-58 GCSKLGRTMSGCSMS
+58 
-73 GRTMLGRTMS
+73 
-83 GWGTLALSGA
+83 TLALSGG
-93 RSSCA
+93 RSFCA
-98 SGPSLEHL
+98 FSPSL
-106 KKIEESPSFEHS
+106 EHS
-118 KKIEESPS
+118 KKIEESAS
-126 LEHLKKIEESPSSQ
+126 FQ
-140 ERKGDRK
+140 EKKGDRK
-147 ADAEQLARALDYFAS
+147 SDAEQLARALDYFAS
-162 EKFHESLVL
+162 EKFHECLVL

-201 AIRLFDE
+201 AIWLFDE
-208 VLPLLQGLAP
+208 VIPLLQGLAP

-230 SYFALQQYDR
+230 SYFALQQYAR
-240 ALPLYGKMLPL
+240 ALPLYEKMLPL

-267 HLFAAEASGASSSE
+267 HLFAAESSEASSSE

-289 SGASEKAS
+289 LGASEKAS
-297 GSSEKASG
+297 GSSE
-305 SSESSGSSAEERK
+305 SSDSSAEERK

-339 EQARIAQIRH
+339 EKARIAQIRH